1 VEGYMRALF
10 GTLIAVILLGLY
22 AAAVVFAIS
31 VARCLATPGCSS
43 LTAESFTTGFTLVLS
58 TVGGLVSA
66 LVIAELAITEPGK
79 APGARLL
86 PATPSPRMT
95 SALTAITAG
104 YLLIWL
110 AAGLA
115 AFVSG
120 TLLYPGKLQPLT
132 DLGQAWLGLGVAAG
146 YSYFGIKPA

>member
-1 VEGYMRALF
+1 MRALF

-43 LTAESFTTGFTLVLS
+43 FKAESFTTGFTLVLS

-79 APGARLL
+79 APAARLL

-95 SALTAITAG
+95 STFTAITVG

-115 AFVSG
+115 AFVAG

-132 DLGQAWLGLGVAAG
+132 DLGQAWLGLSVAAA
-146 YSYFGIKPA
+146 YSYFGIRPA

>member
-1 VEGYMRALF
+1 MRALF
-10 GTLIAVILLGLY
+10 GTSIAVILLGLY

-31 VARCLATPGCSS
+31 VAQCLATPGCSS
-43 LTAESFTTGFTLVLS
+43 LTTESFTTGFGLVLS

-79 APGARLL
+79 APAAHFL

-95 SALTAITAG
+95 SAAKMITAA

-115 AFVSG
+115 AFVAG

>member
-1 VEGYMRALF
+1 MRALF

-31 VARCLATPGCSS
+31 VARCLATTGCSS

-79 APGARLL
+79 APA
-86 PATPSPRMT
+86 SPRMT
-95 SALTAITAG
+95 SAFTVITAG

-115 AFVSG
+115 AFVAG

>member
-1 VEGYMRALF
+1 MRALF

-22 AAAVVFAIS
+22 AASVVFAIS

-43 LTAESFTTGFTLVLS
+43 LTAESFTTGFALVLS

-66 LVIAELAITEPGK
+66 LVIAELAITKPGEVP
-79 APGARLL
+79 AARLL
-86 PATPSPRMT
+86 PATPSARAS
-95 SALTAITAG
+95 SALTVITAG

-115 AFVSG
+115 AFVAG

-146 YSYFGIKPA
+146 YSYFGIRPA

>member
-1 VEGYMRALF
+1 MRALF
-10 GTLIAVILLGLY
+10 GALIAVILLGLY
-22 AAAVVFAIS
+22 AYAVVFAIS

-43 LTAESFTTGFTLVLS
+43 LPAERFTSGFALVLS

-66 LVIAELAITEPGK
+66 LVIAELAITKPGTVP
-79 APGARLL
+79 AARLL
-86 PATPSPRMT
+86 PAAPSVRAS
-95 SALTAITAG
+95 SALTVLSAG

-110 AAGLA
+110 AAGVA
-115 AFVSG
+115 AFVTG

>member
-1 VEGYMRALF
+1 MRAFF
-10 GTLIAVILLGLY
+10 GAMIALILLGLY
-22 AAAVVFAIS
+22 AAAVGFAIS

-43 LTAESFTTGFTLVLS
+43 LTAESFTTGFALVLS

-66 LVIAELAITEPGK
+66 LVIAELAITAPGK
-79 APGARLL
+79 VPAARLL
-86 PATPSPRMT
+86 PVSPSARAS
-95 SALTAITAG
+95 SALTVITTG
-104 YLLIWL
+104 YLLIWA

-115 AFVSG
+115 AFVTG
-120 TLLYPGKLQPLT
+120 TLLYPGRLQPLT

>member
-1 VEGYMRALF
+1 VEGYLRALF

-31 VARCLATPGCSS
+31 VARCLATTGCSS
-43 LTAESFTTGFTLVLS
+43 LTADSFTTGFTMVLS

-79 APGARLL
+79 APAARLL
-86 PATPSPRMT
+86 PATPSPRLT
-95 SALTAITAG
+95 SAFTVITAG

-115 AFVSG
+115 AFVAG

>member
-1 VEGYMRALF
+1 MRALF

-31 VARCLATPGCSS
+31 VARCLATSGCSS
-43 LTAESFTTGFTLVLS
+43 FTAESFTTGFALVLS

-66 LVIAELAITEPGK
+66 LVIAELAITKPGK
-79 APGARLL
+79 APAARLL
-86 PATPSPRMT
+86 PAASSPRMT
-95 SALTAITAG
+95 SAFTVITAG